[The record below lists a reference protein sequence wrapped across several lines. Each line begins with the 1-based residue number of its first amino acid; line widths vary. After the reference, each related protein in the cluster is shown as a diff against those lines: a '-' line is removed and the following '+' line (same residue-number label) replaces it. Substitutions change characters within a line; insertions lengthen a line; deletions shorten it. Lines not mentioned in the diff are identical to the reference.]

1 MLYREADILYREANV
16 DKFPKKLKTFFFGF
30 CDIRGSKSDM
40 PTNKAMA
47 TSWLKKILKK
57 QEMSESDFEQK
68 SSADQDAILA
78 GGIEGTFSR
87 YGKCQQLSQYEKS
100 ALK

>member
-1 MLYREADILYREANV
+1 M
-16 DKFPKKLKTFFFGF
+16 
-30 CDIRGSKSDM
+30 S
-40 PTNKAMA
+40 TNKARA

-57 QEMSESDFEQK
+57 KEMSESDFEQK

-100 ALK
+100 ASK

>member
-16 DKFPKKLKTFFFGF
+16 DKFPKKIKSIFFFGF

-40 PTNKAMA
+40 STNKARA

-57 QEMSESDFEQK
+57 QEMCESDFEQN
-68 SSADQDAILA
+68 DFMTTLI
-78 GGIEGTFSR
+78 I
-87 YGKCQQLSQYEKS
+87 
-100 ALK
+100 